1 MPMMR
6 VLQRRFSFQPELSTN
21 DVADREK
28 EAKLVILTVLS
39 EVINEAIKKSTAA
52 DQDASA

>member
-1 MPMMR
+1 MMR
-6 VLQRRFSFQPELSTN
+6 ILQRRFSFQPELLTN

-28 EAKLVILTVLS
+28 EVKLMILSVVS

-52 DQDASA
+52 ELDALA